1 MVKVG
6 DTYRV
11 FGQDKKDATLRAYRD
26 HGFSK
31 NVKFRL
37 EEMYR
42 DPPFIIYELTVTEI
56 KRLRLKNP
64 LSDYRV
70 NTSGRLVKKSD
81 MKQTHAKGSRRTSRR

>member
-31 NVKFRL
+31 NVKFHL

-56 KRLRLKNP
+56 KPLKEP
-64 LSDYRV
+64 VPRSYRINSV
-70 NTSGRLVKKSD
+70 GRLVKKSD
-81 MKQTHAKGSRRTSRR
+81 MRQTHAKGSTRTSRR